1 MIASAFCGDGRRA
14 SVSGGPL
21 AVCPSPSQ
29 AGYRGAPLSARLHTN
44 SGSRSDSRTQGPRPL
59 TLVRNSTAILPGR
72 PLKCLIQ
79 PYAHNQFAYSDHAG
93 LVVTRTMWLAALCL
107 SGFGAMVAICA
118 GTPTPPPIVEVSP
131 DKTTIGTGSSQDISA
146 GTLTP
151 PPIVEASPDKTTIG
165 IGSSQDTLTRADKL
179 EIAYV
184 RDPPAAEPVMPVAT
198 APDET
203 PPQPLSPPATPK
215 IVSRHSH
222 DPNAKK
228 VAAVSPGRRAKGQ
241 ESKKRMSNVPS
252 YRSTS
257 GPVRVL
263 RALPVC

>member
-1 MIASAFCGDGRRA
+1 MI
-14 SVSGGPL
+14 
-21 AVCPSPSQ
+21 
-29 AGYRGAPLSARLHTN
+29 
-44 SGSRSDSRTQGPRPL
+44 
-59 TLVRNSTAILPGR
+59 
-72 PLKCLIQ
+72 
-79 PYAHNQFAYSDHAG
+79 
-93 LVVTRTMWLAALCL
+93 RTMWRAAPYL

-146 GTLTP
+146 GTPTP

-165 IGSSQDTLTRADKL
+165 IGSSQDTLTKADKL
-179 EIAYV
+179 EIAHV

-222 DPNAKK
+222 DPHAKK
-228 VAAVSPGRRAKGQ
+228 VAAVSPGRRIKGQ
-241 ESKKRMSNVPS
+241 ESKKSKNVE
-252 YRSTS
+252 RAKL
-257 GPVRVL
+257 PVDLRPCPRPEGFAGLLRVL
-263 RALPVC
+263 NLSPGCDS